1 MRILPTCDL
10 CEEPFKDDT
19 DRHVMRTDTAEL
31 TIHKACAMQL
41 FKGVWD
47 RQEELAAKGLL
58 TGGMHSETVTTTCLV
73 CHDQVWD
80 GPVVKLDGL
89 SFLVHDGCY
98 SQYQYGDAPML
109 SHKGMMAKAGQASST
124 TYIDEDYMRDYD
136 QLQAEYDVALSG
148 IVKKH
153 KENK

>member
-10 CEEPFKDDT
+10 CEEPFKSEHDQHT
-19 DRHVMRTDTAEL
+19 MRTDVAEL
-31 TIHKACAMQL
+31 TIHKSCALQL

-98 SQYQYGDAPML
+98 SQYQYGDTP
-109 SHKGMMAKAGQASST
+109 MMATKGLVSKGGEGSQGH
-124 TYIDEDYMRDYD
+124 TYINEGYMRDYD
-136 QLQAEYDVALSG
+136 KLQDEYQAAL
-148 IVKKH
+148 
-153 KENK
+153 